1 MNRHVRPQ
9 SDGERRSFV
18 LSAVVRALGV
28 AALDFVLL
36 RIWAPDLVD
45 QHQDLALAGA
55 IFLGG
60 PVLFPLVSTMVF
72 GIIIGTYSS
81 VYVALPIILLWG
93 VRRGD
98 EDAVPLK
105 PATVR

>member
-55 IFLGG
+55 IGCV
-60 PVLFPLVSTMVF
+60 VLALVVTGWWGLRLWSDLSHRRAGRT
-72 GIIIGTYSS
+72 
-81 VYVALPIILLWG
+81 LPAPREI
-93 VRRGD
+93 
-98 EDAVPLK
+98 ED
-105 PATVR
+105 